1 MVGATLAPMQRR
13 TFLRLGLGS
22 ALVLGAL
29 GAGLTWWRPGLEHG
43 RFTSATRRV
52 LVRLCEAVLE
62 GNLPE
67 APMAREAALQAQ
79 IVRLEAFAAGLPAA
93 TRDELGQ
100 LLGLLALPP
109 GRRWLAGVAP
119 DWAEASVAQ
128 VQKGLQ
134 DMRLSSLAVRRQAYH
149 ALRDMINGTYFSEP
163 AHWPA
168 LGYPGPADL

>member
-29 GAGLTWWRPGLEHG
+29 GAGLAWWRPGLEQG
-43 RFTSATRRV
+43 RFTAAARRV
-52 LVRLCEAVLE
+52 LLRLCEAVLD
-62 GNLPE
+62 GSLPE

-93 TRDELGQ
+93 TRSELGQ
-100 LLGLLALPP
+100 LLGVLALPP
-109 GRRWLAGVAP
+109 GRRWLAGVVP
-119 DWAEASVAQ
+119 DWTEASVVQ
-128 VQKGLQ
+128 VQEGLQ
-134 DMRLSSLAVRRQAYH
+134 DMRLSSLALRRQAYH

-163 AHWPA
+163 AHWLA